1 MDSSQAA
8 SSVHVANALFL
19 DTGANSDT
27 TGKHWGEEKFSV
39 SALIMGNDS
48 FFYATGLFCNLTVI
62 VGSLAA
68 GILPFVHFICS
79 VSLALL
85 KAFSG
90 FFFSFLRVH

>member
-1 MDSSQAA
+1 M
-8 SSVHVANALFL
+8 
-19 DTGANSDT
+19 TG
-27 TGKHWGEEKFSV
+27 
-39 SALIMGNDS
+39 

-90 FFFSFLRVH
+90 FFFFFSESTLTLVACSADLPVSRQSAF